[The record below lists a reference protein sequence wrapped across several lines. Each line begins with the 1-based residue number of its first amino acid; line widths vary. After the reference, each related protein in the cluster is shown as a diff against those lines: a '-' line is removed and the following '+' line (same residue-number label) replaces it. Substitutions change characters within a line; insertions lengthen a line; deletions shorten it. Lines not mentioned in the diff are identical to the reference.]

1 MLHVEPFHVTL
12 DWAVFGGQLLGFA
25 AIVFVIVKYV
35 APPLKAVMAKQQ
47 DQVRHQIAEA
57 EQAAGAR
64 KKAEQEYADAVAKA
78 RAEGEQLRAEAKEDS
93 VKILAALREQTQ
105 VEVARVKQ
113 HGQEQALLHRQ
124 QLTRELRVEL
134 GNAVHGGAAAI
145 VQQRLSTDEARS
157 SSIDS
162 FIDELEALAN
172 NAASSGGAA

>member
-1 MLHVEPFHVTL
+1 MHVEPFHVTL
-12 DWAVFGGQLLGFA
+12 DWAVFGGQLIAFA

-35 APPLKAVMAKQQ
+35 APPIKAVMAKQQ

-57 EQAAGAR
+57 DQAAAAR

-78 RAEGEQLRAEAKEDS
+78 RAEGEQLRAEAKADS
-93 VKILAALREQTQ
+93 AKILEALREQTE

-124 QLTRELRVEL
+124 QLTRELRLEL
-134 GNAVHGGAAAI
+134 GKAVHGGAASL
-145 VQQRLSTDEARS
+145 VQERLSTDSARGAS
-157 SSIDS
+157 VDS

-172 NAASSGGAA
+172 RPGGAA